1 VGARPAGLGDA
12 PTPCSGAALAPAM
25 VDPPRPMGFP
35 LKLAL
40 RYMRSKKQASVSMG
54 TLFAILGV
62 ALGVAALATVISVTG
77 GFRSEFR
84 EKVLGVNA
92 HVLVL
97 KYSSDFREYRKV
109 METVKAIPGVT
120 GVAPFVINPMM
131 VTHGNRTATGV
142 LLKGIDPARVNSV
155 LDLPRHITKG
165 NMNGLRLEGAKP
177 PERRRQSAIG
187 IDPPPRPASSG
198 ARGAL
203 VPSAFPIGGPAPA
216 SSLAVLGD
224 ASASAPSGSA
234 SAVASAVPAE
244 KAGEAPAK
252 GAGER
257 GLLSELELT
266 LRDPARAEATG
277 SAIDPIEEEFT
288 LDPDAPVGKI
298 EPEGGFKSELPDEDV
313 LPEELD
319 PDPCRS
325 PAAVAK
331 LPGIIVGATLAKN
344 LGADLGGCI
353 QVTSPTIGFVYA
365 RGAMHAPV
373 AKQFRV
379 IAIFDAGFDQY
390 DSKLVY
396 TDLYEAQAF
405 YDSGDSVT
413 GVEMKVSDIDSAR
426 EIKGIVDGKLANGV
440 YHTLDWEQLNH
451 GLFTALRIQQILMSL
466 VLALIIVVAAFTVI
480 ATLIMIVLD
489 KKREIA
495 VLKAMGSKD
504 SALLRVF
511 LYQGG
516 IIGVVGT
523 AVGLVLGYLVCKL
536 LMVYGLPLDPKVY
549 FISKLPV
556 LMRASDFALVGV
568 FAVVV
573 CLVATLRPAQYAAR
587 LRPAE
592 AFRENR

>member
-1 VGARPAGLGDA
+1 
-12 PTPCSGAALAPAM
+12 
-25 VDPPRPMGFP
+25 MGFP
-35 LKLAL
+35 VTLAL
-40 RYMRSKKQASVSMG
+40 RYMRSKKQASVSVG

-77 GFRSEFR
+77 GFRAEFR

-97 KYSSDFREYRKV
+97 KYSSDFHEYRTVMDTVQKV
-109 METVKAIPGVT
+109 PGVI

-142 LLKGIDPARVNSV
+142 LLKGIDPERAAKV
-155 LDLPRHITKG
+155 LDLPRHIVAGSMK
-165 NMNGLRLEGAKP
+165 GLRVPGAKP
-177 PERRRQSAIG
+177 PERRRTSILDDSQPGPSTFPLGPDDKSTSKKDKTSGFIGDLRKLVEDEALENDAGAPAAGEPSSA
-187 IDPPPRPASSG
+187 PEET
-198 ARGAL
+198 
-203 VPSAFPIGGPAPA
+203 PAPPA
-216 SSLAVLGD
+216 TEPGLAPG
-224 ASASAPSGSA
+224 
-234 SAVASAVPAE
+234 
-244 KAGEAPAK
+244 
-252 GAGER
+252 
-257 GLLSELELT
+257 
-266 LRDPARAEATG
+266 
-277 SAIDPIEEEFT
+277 
-288 LDPDAPVGKI
+288 APVGKI
-298 EPEGGFKSELPDEDV
+298 EPSGGFAVPLPDDDV
-313 LPEELD
+313 LPPDID

-325 PAAVAK
+325 PEAVKK
-331 LPGIIVGATLAKN
+331 LPGIIIGATLSRNLNAK
-344 LGADLGGCI
+344 LDDCL

-379 IAIFDAGFDQY
+379 TAIFDAGFDQY

-396 TDLYEAQAF
+396 TDLYESQAF

-413 GVEMKVSDIDSAR
+413 GVEMKVADIDRAR
-426 EIKGIVDGKLANGV
+426 EVKDRVEEALANGV
-440 YHTLDWEQLNH
+440 YHTLDWEELNH

-480 ATLIMIVLD
+480 ATLIMVVLD

-495 VLKAMGSKD
+495 VLKAMGARNG
-504 SALLRVF
+504 ALLRAF

-516 IIGVVGT
+516 IIGLVGT
-523 AVGLVLGYLVCKL
+523 AAGLALGFVICKL
-536 LMVYGLPLDPKVY
+536 LTVYGLPLDPKVY

-556 LMRASDFALVGV
+556 LMRVSDFVWVGV
-568 FAVVV
+568 FAVLV
-573 CLVATLRPAQYAAR
+573 CLIATVWPAQYAAR